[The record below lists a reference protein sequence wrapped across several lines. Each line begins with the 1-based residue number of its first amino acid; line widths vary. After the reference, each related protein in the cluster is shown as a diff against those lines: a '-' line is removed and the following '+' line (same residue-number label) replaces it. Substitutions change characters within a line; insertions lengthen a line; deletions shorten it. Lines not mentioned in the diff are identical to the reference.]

1 MTQPG
6 GFKVC
11 PQRDCERSW
20 RSREVLLS
28 SAPPSVMTES
38 ELPYNQPHLEEG
50 HSDPGD
56 VTHLLL
62 RYPSRGLTLPKMPL
76 GSLLL
81 CRTRGLAEDV
91 SFLEELGLFF

>member
-1 MTQPG
+1 
-6 GFKVC
+6 
-11 PQRDCERSW
+11 
-20 RSREVLLS
+20 
-28 SAPPSVMTES
+28 MTES
-38 ELPYNQPHLEEG
+38 ELLYNQPHLEEG

-62 RYPSRGLTLPKMPL
+62 RYPSRGLPLPKMPL

-91 SFLEELGLFF
+91 FLLGRAGPLLLGNFSGMEEKRNISSL